1 VVFGMPTDIKG
12 GLTFIRSLLEKKQFR
27 PLIDKRYPLEEIAEA
42 FNYVASG
49 QKTGNVILN
58 LQDKR

>member
-1 VVFGMPTDIKG
+1 V
-12 GLTFIRSLLEKKQFR
+12 TFIRSVLEKKQFR